1 MKIESPSTLI
11 KEIFRTINRDNRE
24 TLKYV
29 FEKSD
34 GFALWVIG
42 IAIGGISFFANNIG
56 NVKNAISTGQ
66 LKLLLCLLAISV
78 ASGILYRVSYLY
90 FYLIINST
98 YQGMEIAFS
107 ERKTMSL
114 KSNLSGNEKFEE
126 LIKIVKEDIG
136 DDLNI
141 LPQLAQLY
149 AKSDDNAKLE
159 LEKSIVEHY
168 EKSIEFAKS
177 DYALGLD
184 YVADTYSKFTGRK
197 KAKLLERMKNPISAK
212 YQLTLALT
220 TICYFV
226 YISTFILALFV
237 FVFSVK

>member
-34 GFALWVIG
+34 GFALWIIG

-56 NVKNAISTGQ
+56 NVKNAISAGQ

-90 FYLIINST
+90 FYLILNST

-107 ERKTMSL
+107 ERKTMRL

-136 DDLNI
+136 DDLDI
-141 LPQLAQLY
+141 FAQLY

-177 DYALGLD
+177 DYALGID
-184 YVADTYSKFTGRK
+184 YVADTYSKFTGRN
-197 KAKLLERMKNPISAK
+197 KAKLLERMKNPKSAK

-226 YISTFILALFV
+226 YISTFISALFV